1 MNLPPRKVAISR
13 IEAFSDGMIAF
24 AATLLVV
31 SLEAPRTYD
40 ELINNVYGFVPFG
53 ISFGALFYMWFV
65 HTILFRRYPLSDG
78 VSIMLNGAWLFTILF
93 YVYPLKFMAS
103 SFVSLFTRRAGASVT
118 SWEQLQNLFII
129 YAVGWIV
136 VFIIVAALYRRAYS
150 TREVLRLTPVE
161 AYDAVTWSRHY
172 LGFVAAGVL
181 SILVALSGVGV
192 SFGLPGLAY
201 VSIGLFAYFNARS
214 REPGRERLATK
225 IGEHPQLADTMAI
238 DASMIRDALR

>member
-1 MNLPPRKVAISR
+1 MNLPPRKVAITR

-53 ISFGALFYMWFV
+53 ISFAALFYMWFV
-65 HTILFRRYPLSDG
+65 HTILFRRYPLADG

-103 SFVSLFTRRAGASVT
+103 SFVSLFTRRTGATVT
-118 SWEQLQNLFII
+118 SWEQLQSLFII
-129 YAVGWIV
+129 YAAGWIV
-136 VFIIVAALYRRAYS
+136 VFLIVAALYRRAYA
-150 TREVLRLTPVE
+150 TREILRLTPVE

-172 LGFVAAGVL
+172 MGYVAAGIL

-192 SFGLPGLAY
+192 GFGLPGLAY
-201 VSIGLFAYFNARS
+201 VSIGLFAYFNS
-214 REPGRERLATK
+214 KNREPGREQLATRV
-225 IGEHPQLADTMAI
+225 GEHPQLADTMAI